1 MPAAVDFLNP
11 PSPLYSWIDFSWH
24 IGSFDERDV
33 GSMKE
38 EEEAG
43 AGVVFA
49 WIAWNAVRVSRV
61 VKRSLVMVVNPTVRF
76 NATVRSEDRTQTR
89 KSSEQRVSNIIVVV
103 ILFFAC
109 CIN

>member
-11 PSPLYSWIDFSWH
+11 PSFLYSCIDVNWH

-38 EEEAG
+38 DEEAG

-49 WIAWNAVRVSRV
+49 WVAWNAVRVSRV
-61 VKRSLVMVVNPTVRF
+61 VKRMVIVVNPTVRF
-76 NATVRSEDRTQTR
+76 RN
-89 KSSEQRVSNIIVVV
+89 
-103 ILFFAC
+103 
-109 CIN
+109 